1 MRIYLDH
8 NATTPLR
15 PQVVDAMTSVL
26 REDYGNPSSVYAEGA
41 AARERIELAR
51 QQLAALL
58 GTKAERVRFTGGA
71 TESNNT
77 VLFGLLAPGDHVVA
91 TEIEHPSVLE
101 PLSELEAR
109 GVVVSRVPPDAS
121 GCVSASSIE
130 DAMRADTKLVSM
142 IWANNETGSIQPVEA
157 VGELCNERAIAFH
170 VDATQA
176 IGKVEVD
183 LGRVAI
189 DYVSSSAHKLGG
201 PKGVG
206 ALVCREGAKLP
217 VLLYGGG
224 QERGLRGGTENV
236 AGIAGFGVACELASE
251 SGALHREAC
260 GKLRDRLW
268 QNLEARVGEVRWNG
282 DPARTLAN
290 TLNVEFQGA
299 AGEVLVQA
307 LDLEGVAVSAGAAC
321 HSGSI
326 DPSKVLLAMGRSP
339 EEARSSLRFSV
350 GWGVDEAQ
358 IDTVVALLCELV
370 PRARKVE
377 AP

>member
-1 MRIYLDH
+1 
-8 NATTPLR
+8 
-15 PQVVDAMTSVL
+15 MTSVL

-224 QERGLRGGTENV
+224 QERGLRGGTEN
-236 AGIAGFGVACELASE
+236 
-251 SGALHREAC
+251 EAC

-358 IDTVVALLCELV
+358 IVTVVALLCELV